1 MEGMGDEIA
10 EKKEEKEGHFDEIKE
25 KWEVRL

>member
-10 EKKEEKEGHFDEIKE
+10 EKKEEKEGNFDEIKE
-25 KWEVRL
+25 K